1 MKLPSFQYYTELFN
15 EDETNQLAK
24 ETSFMKRFRRIN
36 GFYFLMSLVF
46 YGGSL
51 AISLRGLRESF
62 FFKKILQE
70 RVYLKSLLEM
80 VLIL

>member
-1 MKLPSFQYYTELFN
+1 MKSPSFQYYTEFFS
-15 EDETNQLAK
+15 EEETNQLAK
-24 ETSFMKRFRRIN
+24 ETGFMKRFRSIN

-70 RVYLKSLLEM
+70 KVYLKSLPQM

>member
-1 MKLPSFQYYTELFN
+1 MKSPSFQYYAELFN
-15 EDETNQLAK
+15 EEETNQLAK
-24 ETSFMKRFRRIN
+24 ETGFMKRFRSIN
-36 GFYFLMSLVF
+36 GFNFLMNLVF

-70 RVYLKSLLEM
+70 KGYLKSLLKM